1 MMDYITVLAQAVDS
15 AGSNAEHAVVP
26 VEQLWEYITSV
37 NRLEALTFVSFGAVC
52 LLYGWRVFK
61 ILVVICFSLI
71 GLSLG
76 VMAAN
81 KIIGDN
87 SQLWGALVGI
97 LLFAALSVPLMRWAV
112 SILGAI
118 SGGVLTA
125 GLWYAFNLSETYIWA
140 GALIGVIAGGMISFI
155 IFKVAVML
163 FSSLGGSILMAIG
176 TLALLYR
183 YLENPS
189 QLHELVFDNN
199 WFLPVV
205 FFVPTIVG
213 VLMQNKFIK
222 SSKDWEV

>member
-1 MMDYITVLAQAVDS
+1 MDYLTVLAQAVDS
-15 AGSNAEHAVVP
+15 AGSNAEPTLVQ
-26 VEQLWEYITSV
+26 VEQLWDYIVSV

-61 ILVVICFSLI
+61 ILVVICFSLL
-71 GLSLG
+71 GMTLG
-76 VMAAN
+76 VIAAD
-81 KIIGDN
+81 KILGEQ
-87 SQLWGALVGI
+87 SQLWGGLVGI
-97 LLFAALSVPLMRWAV
+97 LVLAALSIPLMRWAV
-112 SILGAI
+112 SVLGAI

-183 YLENPS
+183 YSETQS

-205 FFVPTIVG
+205 FLVPTFVG
-213 VLMQNKFIK
+213 VIAQNKFIK
-222 SSKDWEV
+222 SSKEWEV

>member
-1 MMDYITVLAQAVDS
+1 MMDYLAVLAQAVDS
-15 AGSNAEHAVVP
+15 AGSNTEHAVVP
-26 VEQLWEYITSV
+26 VEQLWDYIISV

-71 GLSLG
+71 GMSLG
-76 VMAAN
+76 VMAADA
-81 KIIGDN
+81 ILGEQ
-87 SQLWGALVGI
+87 SQLWGGLGGV

-112 SILGAI
+112 SVLGAI

-140 GALIGVIAGGMISFI
+140 GALVGLIAGGMISFI
-155 IFKVAVML
+155 VFKVAVML

-183 YLENPS
+183 YAETQS
-189 QLHELVFDNN
+189 QLYELVFDNN

-205 FFVPTIVG
+205 FLVPTIVG
-213 VLMQNKFIK
+213 VIMQNKFIK

>member
-1 MMDYITVLAQAVDS
+1 MMDYLTVLAQAVGS
-15 AGSNAEHAVVP
+15 AGSNVEHAVVP
-26 VEQLWEYITSV
+26 VEQLWDYITSV

-52 LLYGWRVFK
+52 LLYGWTLFK

-71 GLSLG
+71 GMSLG
-76 VMAAN
+76 VIAAD
-81 KIIGDN
+81 KILGEQ
-87 SQLWGALVGI
+87 SLLWGGLGGI
-97 LLFAALSVPLMRWAV
+97 LLFAALSIPLMRWAV
-112 SILGAI
+112 SVLGAI
-118 SGGVLTA
+118 SGAVLTA

-140 GALIGVIAGGMISFI
+140 GALVGLIAGGMISFI

-183 YLENPS
+183 YSETQS

-205 FFVPTIVG
+205 FLVPTIVG
-213 VLMQNKFIK
+213 VIMQNKFIK